1 MFGLVRSGTDGAQ
14 LGLEGAHC
22 GMVAVSP
29 TPRGADGDPNPLFS
43 RLDGES
49 NVAEHEATALEAS
62 EVMTTSR
69 IVNVEKHHAGV

>member
-1 MFGLVRSGTDGAQ
+1 MVGLVRSGID
-14 LGLEGAHC
+14 GLEGAHR
-22 GMVAVSP
+22 GTVAVSP
-29 TPRGADGDPNPLFS
+29 TPVADGDPNPLFS

-69 IVNVEKHHAGV
+69 VVNVES

>member
-22 GMVAVSP
+22 GTVAVSP
-29 TPRGADGDPNPLFS
+29 TARVDGDPHLLFS

-49 NVAEHEATALEAS
+49 NVAEHEAVRA
-62 EVMTTSR
+62 TSR
-69 IVNVEKHHAGV
+69 NGCTNEEAGQCLAEGIQT